1 MLGMSIIA
9 LLFSLV
15 ALFCSIYVDRKAKK
29 YWEEYMKVKQ
39 QLSADNLIDLDV
51 FLTNLKTIDFLKGE
65 QQKNRYLNGFEQYLS
80 DLRER
85 QE

>member
-1 MLGMSIIA
+1 MEFIMLGMSIIA

-39 QLSADNLIDLDV
+39 
-51 FLTNLKTIDFLKGE
+51 
-65 QQKNRYLNGFEQYLS
+65 
-80 DLRER
+80 
-85 QE
+85 

>member
-29 YWEEYMKVKQ
+29 DWEEYNQMMKQ
-39 QLSADNLIDLDV
+39 IN
-51 FLTNLKTIDFLKGE
+51 TMDFLKE
-65 QQKNRYLNGFEQYLS
+65 QQNEQKN
-80 DLRER
+80 
-85 QE
+85 